1 LLYGQ
6 FGFGQGAIVVGG
18 ASIWHWIV
26 VLLFIPLL
34 VFQVLFVLRARR
46 FLQAATLSERFW
58 NPNFAWGCIIPSVN
72 VLWVPLTVFS
82 LERTARRD
90 NRLYKALNDRVLN
103 SCGWFLKY
111 GFITILLLIFVESFL
126 GLTPSTLIGGI
137 LSGVVVLVAV
147 ATISSVIPYT
157 IRLKRYLPT
166 EAADT
171 PMRHPQAAEQAGDV
185 FSMVERLG
193 QLKDKGLLSAEE
205 FEAKKRELL
214 TRI

>member
-1 LLYGQ
+1 
-6 FGFGQGAIVVGG
+6 VGG

-26 VLLFIPLL
+26 VLLFVPLL
-34 VFQVLFVLRARR
+34 VFQVLFVLRAQQ
-46 FLQAATLSERFW
+46 FLQAAAPADRFW

-72 VLWVPLTVFS
+72 VLWVPLTVVS

-90 NRLYKALNDRVLN
+90 NRLYKALSDRVLKA
-103 SCGWFLKY
+103 CGWFLKY
-111 GFITILLLIFVESFL
+111 GFLTILLLIVVASFL
-126 GLTPSTLIGGI
+126 GLTPSTLVGGI
-137 LSGVVVLVAV
+137 ISGVVALVTV
-147 ATISSVIPYT
+147 ATIGSVIPYT

-166 EAADT
+166 EASDV
-171 PMRHPQAAEQAGDV
+171 PIRHPQAAEQAGDV

-193 QLKDKGLLSAEE
+193 HLKDKGLLGTEE